1 VDPKEKLVGVL
12 MVQTSIGEMQRDFE
26 DLIAQSVIR

>member
-1 VDPKEKLVGVL
+1 VAIL

-26 DLIAQSVIR
+26 EAVMQSIIE